1 MNSCISYNCTCRLG
15 HEQGEHSP
23 GSPGSAGLAVVA
35 VVFWLGLLGL
45 VQPVLIPAHLLDLDC
60 WWLLVVPLVVCD
72 LGCLF
77 L

>member
-1 MNSCISYNCTCRLG
+1 MISCISYNCTCRLG
-15 HEQGEHSP
+15 HEQGKCLP

-35 VVFWLGLLGL
+35 FVFWLGLLGL
-45 VQPVLIPAHLLDLDC
+45 VQPVPDSGSSAGLG
-60 WWLLVVPLVVCD
+60 LLVAAGCTFGCSD

>member
-1 MNSCISYNCTCRLG
+1 MISCISYNCTCRLG
-15 HEQGEHSP
+15 HEQGIHLP
-23 GSPGSAGLAVVA
+23 GSPGSAGLAVVV

-45 VQPVLIPAHLLDLDC
+45 VKPVLILARLLDLDC
-60 WWLLVVPLVVCD
+60 LWLLVVPLGGGD